1 MSQGG
6 IPWWLS
12 DKEVLVTQSHPTL
25 SDPMDYSPV
34 QAPLS
39 MELSRQ
45 QNWSRLSFLSSGDLP
60 DPAIKPGSP
69 ALQTDSLLSE
79 PPGSS
84 QQQKKKKKKNPPAN
98 TECTGSIPTLILE
111 DSTCPGATK
120 PWATTTDLCSTAW
133 GPQLLSPCAVANEA
147 RVP

>member
-6 IPWWLS
+6 TPWWLS

-45 QNWSRLSFLSSGDLP
+45 QNWSRLSFLSPGDLP
-60 DPAIKPGSP
+60 DPAN
-69 ALQTDSLLSE
+69 LCLLHCRRFFTTE
-79 PPGSS
+79 PPGKPVN
-84 QQQKKKKKKNPPAN
+84 QAYK
-98 TECTGSIPTLILE
+98 TLMYSL
-111 DSTCPGATK
+111 
-120 PWATTTDLCSTAW
+120 
-133 GPQLLSPCAVANEA
+133 
-147 RVP
+147 

>member
-69 ALQTDSLLSE
+69 ALQTDSLLS
-79 PPGSS
+79 
-84 QQQKKKKKKNPPAN
+84 KKKKKKK
-98 TECTGSIPTLILE
+98 IHLPTQNAQVQSLI
-111 DSTCPGATK
+111 
-120 PWATTTDLCSTAW
+120 
-133 GPQLLSPCAVANEA
+133 
-147 RVP
+147 

>member
-60 DPAIKPGSP
+60 DPAIKLVSLSLMHWEVGSLP
-69 ALQTDSLLSE
+69 LMPLIF
-79 PPGSS
+79 SS
-84 QQQKKKKKKNPPAN
+84 
-98 TECTGSIPTLILE
+98 S
-111 DSTCPGATK
+111 D
-120 PWATTTDLCSTAW
+120 CS
-133 GPQLLSPCAVANEA
+133 
-147 RVP
+147 

>member
-6 IPWWLS
+6 TPWWLS

-45 QNWSRLSFLSSGDLP
+45 QNWSRLSFLSPGDLP
-60 DPAIKPGSP
+60 DPANLGLLHCRQILYCLRHQE
-69 ALQTDSLLSE
+69 AL
-79 PPGSS
+79 SS
-84 QQQKKKKKKNPPAN
+84 KKKKKKNPPAN
-98 TECTGSIPTLILE
+98 TECTGSIPNLILE

-120 PWATTTDLCSTAW
+120 PWATTTDLCSRAW
-133 GPQLLSPCAVANEA
+133 GPQLLSPCAEANEA
-147 RVP
+147 CVP